1 MVYLIQQT
9 AQSPQK
15 SRIRMLETGIK
26 GYQELTVK
34 EEDTAKV
41 HKSGTLDVLAT
52 PRMAALMEETA
63 WKSVA
68 GELEENMGT
77 VGTKLD
83 LEHLAPTPVGMKI
96 WCESVLTGVDG
107 RKLTFSITAFD
118 GAGKIGQGLHERFII
133 EETKFQSKADKKK
146 QA

>member
-1 MVYLIQQT
+1 
-9 AQSPQK
+9 
-15 SRIRMLETGIK
+15 MLETGIK
-26 GYQELTVK
+26 GYQELTVTA
-34 EEDTAKV
+34 EDTAKA

-68 GELEENMGT
+68 GELEEGMGT
-77 VGTKLD
+77 VGIKLD
-83 LEHLAPTPVGMKI
+83 LEHLAPTPVGMKA

-107 RKLTFSITAFD
+107 RKLIFSITAFD
-118 GAGKIGQGLHERFII
+118 EAGKIGEGFHERFII
-133 EETKFQSKADKKK
+133 EETKFQNKADKKK

>member
-1 MVYLIQQT
+1 
-9 AQSPQK
+9 
-15 SRIRMLETGIK
+15 MLETGIK